1 MNILV
6 FDTSTEALAVGAAR
20 EGGPLRFRAEGG
32 FRHSETLLPTI
43 EACLKDAAL
52 ALGELD
58 LIACAKGP
66 GSFMGLRIGMAT
78 AKGLSLALG
87 IPWVGVPTLDVM
99 AYGRGGTGSAGVAGG
114 AVVPVLD
121 ARKNRLY
128 AAIYR
133 AGTRRGEYLDISIEG
148 LLRAVEGEAEVTFVG
163 ADADLLQ
170 DYALERPGF
179 RVEGDDPELRMRGL
193 AALAERQFAEK
204 GGAAADEGPLYLREP
219 EIG

>member
-6 FDTSTEALAVGAAR
+6 FDTSTDMLAVGAAK
-20 EGGPLRFRAEGG
+20 EGGALRWRAESG

-52 ALGELD
+52 GLGELD

-66 GSFMGLRIGMAT
+66 GSFMGLRIGLAT

-87 IPWVGVPTLDVM
+87 IPWVGVPTLDCM
-99 AYGRGGTGSAGVAGG
+99 AYGRGGADGAKGV
-114 AVVPVLD
+114 VVPVLD

-133 AGTRRGEYLDISIEG
+133 AGLRRGEYLDISIEG
-148 LLRAVEGEAEVTFVG
+148 LLQAVEGEAEAAFVG

-179 RVEGDDPELRMRGL
+179 SVLGDDPELRMRGL
-193 AALAERQFAEK
+193 ADLAQRQFAEK
-204 GGAAADEGPLYLREP
+204 GAAAQDEGPLYLREP

>member
-6 FDTSTEALAVGAAR
+6 FDTSTDLLAAGAAK
-20 EGGPLRFRAEGG
+20 EGCELRCRAESG

-43 EACLKDAAL
+43 EACLKDASL
-52 ALGELD
+52 AAEELD

-66 GSFMGLRIGMAT
+66 GSFMGLRIGLAT

-87 IPWVGVPTLDVM
+87 IPWVGVPTLDCM
-99 AYGRGGTGSAGVAGG
+99 AYGRGGANGAGG
-114 AVVPVLD
+114 VVVPVLD

-133 AGTRRGEYLDISIEG
+133 AGLRQGEYLDISIEG
-148 LLRAVEGEAEVTFVG
+148 LLRAVGGEADVAFVG

-179 RVEGDDPELRMRGL
+179 RVEGDDSELRMRGL
-193 AALAERQFAEK
+193 AELARRQFAER
-204 GGAAADEGPLYLREP
+204 GAAAEDEGPLYLREP

>member
-6 FDTSTEALAVGAAR
+6 FDTSTERLAVGAQKDGR
-20 EGGPLRFRAEGG
+20 EFRYRAESG

-43 EACLKDAAL
+43 EACLKDASL
-52 ALGELD
+52 PLGELD

-66 GSFMGLRIGMAT
+66 GSFMGLRIGLST

-87 IPWVGVPTLDVM
+87 VPWVGVPTLDCM
-99 AYGRGGTGSAGVAGG
+99 AFGRGDASCVA
-114 AVVPVLD
+114 VPVLD

-128 AAIYR
+128 AALYR
-133 AGTRRGEYLDISIEG
+133 AGIRQGDYLDISIEG
-148 LLRAVEGEAEVTFVG
+148 LLRAVEGEAEVAFVG

-179 RVEGDDPELRMRGL
+179 RIEGDDPELRTRGL
-193 AALAERQFAEK
+193 AILAERRFAEK
-204 GGAAADEGPLYLREP
+204 GAAADNEGPLYLREP

>member
-6 FDTSTEALAVGAAR
+6 FDTSTDQLAVGVLK
-20 EGGPLRFRAEGG
+20 EGGTLRHRSESG
-32 FRHSETLLPTI
+32 FRHSENLLPAI
-43 EACLKDAAL
+43 EACLKDAS
-52 ALGELD
+52 LGIEKID

-66 GSFMGLRIGMAT
+66 GSFMGLRIGLAT

-87 IPWVGVPTLDVM
+87 VPWVGVPTLDCM
-99 AYGRGGTGSAGVAGG
+99 AYGRGGSEGVGSAAGI
-114 AVVPVLD
+114 VVPVLD

-128 AAIYR
+128 AAVYR
-133 AGTRRGEYLDISIEG
+133 AGTRLSEYLDISIEG
-148 LLRAVEGEAEVTFVG
+148 LLQAVEGEAEVAFVG

-179 RVEGDDPELRMRGL
+179 RIEGDDPERRMRGL
-193 AALAERQFAEK
+193 AILAERQFAEN
-204 GGAAADEGPLYLREP
+204 GAAAADEGPLYLREP

>member
-6 FDTSTEALAVGAAR
+6 FDTSTDLLAAGAAK
-20 EGGPLRFRAEGG
+20 EGCGLRCRAESG

-43 EACLKDAAL
+43 EACLKDASL
-52 ALGELD
+52 ALEELD

-66 GSFMGLRIGMAT
+66 GSFMGLRIGLAT

-87 IPWVGVPTLDVM
+87 IPWVGVPTLDCM
-99 AYGRGGTGSAGVAGG
+99 AYGRGGAEGV
-114 AVVPVLD
+114 VVPVLD

-133 AGTRRGEYLDISIEG
+133 AGLRQGEYLDISIEG
-148 LLRAVEGEAEVTFVG
+148 LLRAVGGEADVAFVG

-193 AALAERQFAEK
+193 AELARRQFAER
-204 GGAAADEGPLYLREP
+204 GAAAEDEGPLYLREP

>member
-6 FDTSTEALAVGAAR
+6 FDTSTDVLSVGAVKDGEA
-20 EGGPLRFRAEGG
+20 PRFKAERG

-43 EACLKDAAL
+43 EACLKDAGL
-52 ALGELD
+52 ALEELD

-66 GSFMGLRIGMAT
+66 GSFMGLRIGLAA

-87 IPWVGVPTLDVM
+87 VPWVGVPTLDCM
-99 AYGRGGTGSAGVAGG
+99 AYGRGGANGAGG
-114 AVVPVLD
+114 VVVPVLD

-133 AGTRRGEYLDISIEG
+133 AGTRQGEYLDISIEG
-148 LLRAVEGEAEVTFVG
+148 LLQAVEGETEATFVG

-193 AALAERQFAEK
+193 ADLAQRQFAEK
-204 GGAAADEGPLYLREP
+204 GAAAQDEGPLYLREP